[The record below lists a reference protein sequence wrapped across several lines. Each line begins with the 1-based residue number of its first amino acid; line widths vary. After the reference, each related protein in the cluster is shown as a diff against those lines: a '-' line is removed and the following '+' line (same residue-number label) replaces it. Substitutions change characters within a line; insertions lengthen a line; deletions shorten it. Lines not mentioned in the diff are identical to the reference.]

1 MVEEVY
7 LLSGCPAKQGN
18 GETRGREEC
27 KSNEKEQGVLS
38 QRRKERKG
46 KRQHDERQEVSRIAR
61 ITRMEAWGK
70 LVDCTKQ
77 LESGISGIRGIRV
90 IRD

>member
-1 MVEEVY
+1 MQAGLERAHA
-7 LLSGCPAKQGN
+7 S
-18 GETRGREEC
+18 GREE
-27 KSNEKEQGVLS
+27 KLVTLAEAQG
-38 QRRKERKG
+38 RRG
-46 KRQHDERQEVSRIAR
+46 KQQHDERQEVSRIARMER

-77 LESGISGIRGIRV
+77 LPSGISGIRGICV

>member
-1 MVEEVY
+1 MQRPVPP
-7 LLSGCPAKQGN
+7 SC
-18 GETRGREEC
+18 ETRTSVARSAERESGPPAETQGR
-27 KSNEKEQGVLS
+27 
-38 QRRKERKG
+38 RG
-46 KRQHDERQEVSRIAR
+46 KQQHDERQEISRIARMER

-77 LESGISGIRGIRV
+77 LPSGISGIRVICV

>member
-1 MVEEVY
+1 M
-7 LLSGCPAKQGN
+7 KQ
-18 GETRGREEC
+18 
-27 KSNEKEQGVLS
+27 
-38 QRRKERKG
+38 
-46 KRQHDERQEVSRIAR
+46 QHDERQEVSRIARMER

-77 LESGISGIRGIRV
+77 LAGGISGIRGIRV